1 MSRESPDRAPR
12 TRSPADQQ
20 RALGAP
26 QLSRA
31 LAFLAMN
38 KDEQIAYITERLEEV
53 DSVELTSLVK
63 AIYGHLRA

>member
-1 MSRESPDRAPR
+1 LL
-12 TRSPADQQ
+12 ADQQ

>member
-1 MSRESPDRAPR
+1 
-12 TRSPADQQ
+12 
-20 RALGAP
+20 
-26 QLSRA
+26 
-31 LAFLAMN
+31 MN

>member
-1 MSRESPDRAPR
+1 L
-12 TRSPADQQ
+12 PADQQ

-38 KDEQIAYITERLEEV
+38 KDEQITYIMERLEEV

>member
-12 TRSPADQQ
+12 TRLPADQQ
-20 RALGAP
+20 RALGVP